1 MYCTGGIRCE
11 LMGSLLVNRGVER
24 ERVFSLKDGVLGYG
38 GAGEQESLKGAVV
51 KNDVDPTRHW
61 EGQLFVF
68 DDRLVVPV
76 DGVVGGQRDR
86 ADSR

>member
-1 MYCTGGIRCE
+1 MEAVPSSSAE
-11 LMGSLLVNRGVER
+11 L
-24 ERVFSLKDGVLGYG
+24 
-38 GAGEQESLKGAVV
+38 GAVGE
-51 KNDVDPTRHW
+51 KDVDPTRHW

>member
-11 LMGSLLVNRGVER
+11 LMGSLLVSRGVER

-38 GAGEQESLKGAVV
+38 GAGEQENLVEK
-51 KNDVDPTRHW
+51 DVDPTRHW